1 MLNAMCAVVG
11 GALRAN
17 VGRSR
22 LGDNKACGLGM
33 AMFAINVVLGFTVA
47 LPSNF
52 ASQGNAMQMAL
63 AVLAIAVASVPLW
76 RRFTPINPSVVT
88 HCLIAGQVYFF
99 IPWLYFSN
107 PSTLGLLF
115 ISLGLVAMIVFSW
128 ERPVSIVLAMT
139 IPYGAYMAHIAGGGV
154 VPTDATWYNFLVT
167 HSLTVALTLAFA
179 YVEAV
184 DRISRMKATR
194 SLMGIMAH
202 ELRTPLASMS
212 LASSYFEGISSH
224 LPVDMQKQFDSVCL
238 NVSTVIRQMHSII
251 DLQIANAKS
260 MGGRS
265 KGERIDLVALVT
277 TVVDEYPYKCR
288 AHQTA
293 VVLRLDQPTDV
304 FASYQLVYQVCT
316 NLLKNA
322 LTALEHNP
330 REATP
335 GDIEVA
341 VSLSKGRMG
350 TVEFKD
356 RGCGMSPA
364 QLERIF
370 EPFYSTAPGA
380 SHGLGMTFVK
390 QAVEIHHG
398 HVDVWSTE
406 GKGTT
411 VRVSLPLVKGES
423 KFAPLGGAEWK

>member
-1 MLNAMCAVVG
+1 MLNAMCTVVG

-17 VGRSR
+17 VGRAR
-22 LGDNKACGLGM
+22 LGDDKASMFGL
-33 AMFAINVVLGFTVA
+33 AMLAINVILGYTVSLPAAFT
-47 LPSNF
+47 
-52 ASQGNAMQMAL
+52 SQGYTMQI
-63 AVLAIAVASVPLW
+63 VLAGFSIAVAFVPLW
-76 RRFTPINPSVVT
+76 RRFTLLNPSFAT
-88 HCLIAGQVYFF
+88 HCLIAGQVFF
-99 IPWLYFSN
+99 YIPWLYFSN

-139 IPYGAYMAHIAGGGV
+139 IPYGAYLAHIAGGGV
-154 VPTDATWYNFLVT
+154 VPSDATWYNFLVT
-167 HSLTVALTLAFA
+167 HCLTIALTLAFA

-184 DRISRMKATR
+184 ERISRMKATR

-212 LASSYFEGISSH
+212 LASSYFEGLSSQ
-224 LPVDMQKQFDSVCL
+224 LPESMQKQFDSVCL
-238 NVSTVIRQMHSII
+238 NVTTVIRQMHSII

-260 MGGRS
+260 MGGRV
-265 KGERIDLVALVT
+265 KGERIDLVSLVSN
-277 TVVDEYPYKCR
+277 VVKEYPYKCQ

-293 VVLRLDQPTDV
+293 LVLRLDQTVDV

-330 REATP
+330 REAAT
-335 GDIEVA
+335 GDIEVSVA
-341 VSLSKGRMG
+341 LSKGRMG

-356 RGCGMSPA
+356 RGCGMSQT

-390 QAVEIHHG
+390 QAVEMHHG
-398 HVDVWSTE
+398 HVDVWSSE
-406 GKGTT
+406 GRGTT
-411 VRVSLPLVKGES
+411 VRVSLPLVKGDS
-423 KFAPLGGAEWK
+423 MFAPLGSAEWK